1 MPDRVWVTCMV
12 TADFFLKVF
21 IFPVL
26 NILSILFHKLK
37 KKASKQTNNKTQ
49 QTNALGA
56 CTLIFISSLILFQMV
71 KSLLAMQKTSV
82 QSLGQEDH
90 LEKEMATHFITLA
103 WKSHGW
109 RNLAGCSSWDR
120 KELDTTK

>member
-1 MPDRVWVTCMV
+1 MPGRVWVTCMV
-12 TADFFLKVF
+12 TADFFLKVS

-37 KKASKQTNNKTQ
+37 KKESKQTNRKTQ

-71 KSLLAMQKTSV
+71 KSLLAVQETSV
-82 QSLGQEDH
+82 QSLGQEDQ
-90 LEKEMATHFITLA
+90 EKEMATHFITLA